1 MTTISN
7 ADITVKMI
15 DKLYIELKKILR
27 SEKDGEIATITPE
40 NIITIALNLMQV
52 VETYRELKGVEKKQ
66 LIINT
71 LKKFIDDEMK
81 GKDPEYRLLI
91 LSIVN
96 TTLPIAIDAFIS
108 IDTKQIQIKITGYL
122 KTCCF

>member
-1 MTTISN
+1 MTTISSV
-7 ADITVKMI
+7 DITVKI
-15 DKLYIELKKILR
+15 VDKLYIELKKILR
-27 SEKDGEIATITPE
+27 SEKEGEIATITPE
-40 NIITIALNLMQV
+40 NIITIALDLMQV
-52 VETYRELKGVEKKQ
+52 VETYQELKGVEKKQ

-81 GKDPEYRLLI
+81 GTDPEYKKLI
-91 LSIVN
+91 LLIVN

>member
-52 VETYRELKGVEKKQ
+52 VETYQELKGVEKKQ